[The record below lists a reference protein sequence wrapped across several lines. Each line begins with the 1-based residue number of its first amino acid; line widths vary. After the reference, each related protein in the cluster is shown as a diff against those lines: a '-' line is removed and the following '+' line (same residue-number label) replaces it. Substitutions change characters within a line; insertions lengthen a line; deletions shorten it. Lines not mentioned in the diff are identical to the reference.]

1 MEFESDPPSDAGV
14 VQGLAALR
22 REGGS
27 VLVVGAASGAQHDVC
42 RRFTEGDDERIFV
55 DTDGPVRNDE
65 PADEVI
71 ERPFTTRSAATSD
84 ASGPTPGGITA
95 LAADVEAATRD
106 HGETTETPRI
116 CVDSLRPFV
125 DDTDIPTLVAALRSV
140 GAAAEEAGA
149 VAHFH
154 LPAVPEA
161 VPEPLFEAVDAV
173 VEVRRRGGTTHQ
185 RWRFP
190 GRTETTGW
198 VRV

>member
-1 MEFESDPPSDAGV
+1 MEPESDPPSDAGV
-14 VQGLAALR
+14 VQGLAALK

-27 VLVVGAASGAQHDVC
+27 VLVVGAESGAQHDVC
-42 RRFTEGDDERIFV
+42 QRFIEGDDDRVFV
-55 DTDGPVRNDE
+55 DTDGPVRDDE

-71 ERPFTTRSAATSD
+71 ERPFATRSAAASEP
-84 ASGPTPGGITA
+84 SGPAPGGITA

-106 HGETTETPRI
+106 RGETTETPRVCI
-116 CVDSLRPFV
+116 DSLRPFV
-125 DDTDIPTLVAALRSV
+125 DTTDIPTLAAALRSI

-161 VPEPLFEAVDAV
+161 VPQPLFEAVDAV
-173 VEVRRRGGTTHQ
+173 VEVRRRGGTTRQ

-190 GRTETTGW
+190 GRTEATDW